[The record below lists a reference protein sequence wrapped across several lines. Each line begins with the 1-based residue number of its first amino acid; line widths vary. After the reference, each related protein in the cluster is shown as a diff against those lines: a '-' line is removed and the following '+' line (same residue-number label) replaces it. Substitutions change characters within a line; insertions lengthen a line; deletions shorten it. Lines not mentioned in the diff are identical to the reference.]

1 MRTSTVV
8 RAKVHDLAFELIS
21 VLCREWR
28 AALRQVDA
36 MRAAKMTLGCV
47 GAAICISLAI
57 NVILSAPGHEANDR
71 HAGHYA
77 VNGLHIA
84 VPDNF
89 RGIPVEQLLALP

>member
-21 VLCREWR
+21 VLYSEWR
-28 AALRQVDA
+28 AALHRRDA
-36 MRAAKMTLGCV
+36 MRAAKMISGCIV
-47 GAAICISLAI
+47 AAISISLAI
-57 NVILSAPGHEANDR
+57 NVILSAPR
-71 HAGHYA
+71 HGRYTGHYA

-89 RGIPVEQLLALP
+89 RGIPVEQLIALP

>member
-8 RAKVHDLAFELIS
+8 RAKVQDLAFELIS

-28 AALRQVDA
+28 AALRRGDA
-36 MRAAKMTLGCV
+36 MRALKTALGCV
-47 GAAICISLAI
+47 GAAIGISLAI
-57 NVILSAPGHEANDR
+57 NVILSAPGQESNNR
-71 HAGHYA
+71 YAGHYA

-89 RGIPVEQLLALP
+89 RGISIEQFIALP

>member
-8 RAKVHDLAFELIS
+8 WAKVHDLAFELIS
-21 VLCREWR
+21 VFYSEWR
-28 AALRQVDA
+28 AALHRHDA
-36 MRAAKMTLGCV
+36 MRAAKTISGCIV
-47 GAAICISLAI
+47 AAISISLAI
-57 NVILSAPGHEANDR
+57 NVILAAPGHETNDR

-89 RGIPVEQLLALP
+89 RGIPFEQFIALP